1 MKKIERVAI
10 IGMGAVGA
18 SYAKWISKYAPDIKL
33 YGVVRSLD
41 NFWGTP
47 LQVNDE
53 PLQVNYRTMDAL
65 KTIPLDMILVC
76 VKSYDLEDVIVSMR
90 EIVGENTVIL
100 SLMNGLTS
108 EPALVEAFGPEHVL
122 YATILNADMAR
133 NGHYIICNSIGRVF
147 FGSPYENMD
156 IQSKRVQEFFRHCHI
171 DYHVTQRIEYYLW
184 KKMLINVGFTQTSTV
199 YQQTFGNFRKNE
211 KALDTMRAAQKE
223 VIVLAKACGV
233 ELREADIFQWEA
245 DLAKLSPDGRSSML
259 QDYWMNRRLE
269 TDIFCD
275 YICALGQEKGIPIP
289 ANLWL
294 REQLHSMI
302 KKRSELPTEGIE
314 VKARGL
320 SARQGYLATPE
331 KIANQMRVDLIKGN
345 FAAGEKLVEKEL
357 AEQFG
362 ASRSSVRTALQILS
376 NEGLLR
382 TLPNG
387 RREVIEFTEKQLKDL
402 YNVRWLIEN
411 QALTLLLEKDQTV
424 HPKLAQALSEIEM
437 KYHSSSVNMDWNDLD
452 VSFHRSLV
460 ASADNM
466 FLTNAWE
473 GCVQLWYAMLNFSHP
488 VRTGTQYASEF
499 FGTHRHIY
507 ELILAGDR
515 TVLPELKRHI
525 EEERETMVMI
535 MNSLRRGK

>member
-147 FGSPYENMD
+147 FGSPHENMD
-156 IQSKRVQEFFRHCHI
+156 IQSKRVQEFFQRCHI

-199 YQQTFGNFRKNE
+199 YQLTFGNFRKNE

-223 VIVLAKACGV
+223 VIALAKACGV

-302 KKRSELPTEGIE
+302 KKRSELPIEGIE

-320 SARQGYLATPE
+320 SSRQGYLATPE

-345 FAAGEKLVEKEL
+345 FSAGEKLAEKEL

-402 YNVRWLIEN
+402 YNVRWLI
-411 QALTLLLEKDQTV
+411 EKDQTV

-515 TVLPELKRHI
+515 SVVPELKRHI

>member
-1 MKKIERVAI
+1 
-10 IGMGAVGA
+10 
-18 SYAKWISKYAPDIKL
+18 
-33 YGVVRSLD
+33 
-41 NFWGTP
+41 
-47 LQVNDE
+47 
-53 PLQVNYRTMDAL
+53 
-65 KTIPLDMILVC
+65 
-76 VKSYDLEDVIVSMR
+76 
-90 EIVGENTVIL
+90 
-100 SLMNGLTS
+100 
-108 EPALVEAFGPEHVL
+108 
-122 YATILNADMAR
+122 
-133 NGHYIICNSIGRVF
+133 
-147 FGSPYENMD
+147 
-156 IQSKRVQEFFRHCHI
+156 
-171 DYHVTQRIEYYLW
+171 
-184 KKMLINVGFTQTSTV
+184 
-199 YQQTFGNFRKNE
+199 
-211 KALDTMRAAQKE
+211 
-223 VIVLAKACGV
+223 
-233 ELREADIFQWEA
+233 
-245 DLAKLSPDGRSSML
+245 
-259 QDYWMNRRLE
+259 
-269 TDIFCD
+269 
-275 YICALGQEKGIPIP
+275 
-289 ANLWL
+289 
-294 REQLHSMI
+294 
-302 KKRSELPTEGIE
+302 
-314 VKARGL
+314 
-320 SARQGYLATPE
+320 
-331 KIANQMRVDLIKGN
+331 MRVDLIKGN
-345 FAAGEKLVEKEL
+345 FAAGEKLAEKEL

-515 TVLPELKRHI
+515 SVVPELKRHI

>member
-1 MKKIERVAI
+1 MKNIERVAI
-10 IGMGAVGA
+10 IGMGAIGA
-18 SYAKWISKYAPDIKL
+18 SYAKQISQNAPDISL

-41 NFWGTP
+41 TFWGTP
-47 LQVNDE
+47 LQINDE
-53 PLQVNYRTMDAL
+53 PLKVNYRTIDAL
-65 KTIPLDMILVC
+65 KMVPLDLILVC
-76 VKSYDLEDVIVSMR
+76 VKSYDLEDVIESMR
-90 EIVGENTVIL
+90 EIVGENTIIM

-108 EPALVEAFGPEHVL
+108 EPALVKAFGEERVL
-122 YATILNADMAR
+122 YATVLNADVAR

-147 FGSPYENMD
+147 YGTPHGGMED
-156 IQSKRVQEFFRHCHI
+156 QIQMVQEFFRHSRI
-171 DYHVTQRIEYYLW
+171 DYHITGRIEYYLW
-184 KKMLINVGFTQTSTV
+184 KKMLINVGFTQTSVV
-199 YQQTFGNFRKNE
+199 YQLTFGNFRKNE
-211 KALDTMRAAQKE
+211 KAMDVMRAAQKE
-223 VIVLAKACGV
+223 VIGLANACGV
-233 ELREADIFQWEA
+233 QLREADIYQWEA

-269 TDIFCD
+269 TDILCD
-275 YICALGQEKGIPIP
+275 YVCALGKEKGIAIP

-294 REQLHSMI
+294 REQLHAMI
-302 KKRSELPTEGIE
+302 KKRAELPVEGAE
-314 VKARGL
+314 FKARGL

-331 KIANQMRVDLIKGN
+331 KIANQMRIDLIKGN
-345 FAAGEKLVEKEL
+345 FMAGEKLAEKDL

-402 YNVRWLIEN
+402 YDVRWLIEN
-411 QALTLLLEKDQTV
+411 QALTLLFEKEQTV
-424 HPKLAQALSEIEM
+424 HPKLAQALGEIEM
-437 KYHSSSVNMDWNDLD
+437 KYRSSSLNMDWNDLD
-452 VSFHRSLV
+452 VSYHRNLV

-473 GCVQLWYAMLNFSHP
+473 GCVQLWYAMLNFGHP

-507 ELILAGDR
+507 EMILAGDR
-515 TVLPELKRHI
+515 SVFPELKRHI
-525 EEERETMVMI
+525 EEEKETMVMI